1 MSNSKNS
8 VCFNHPKG
16 LAWCTPD
23 LVPKTASIPKDLESL
38 SPFTEANRSICS
50 LFCKHMTASI
60 RLSSTKNK
68 QINIISSLVF
78 GPFQGETNLR
88 YSNFMRKRM
97 TSMAMFFSVCLT
109 MLVGKSLDRNQLL
122 ISKCQMARMEAC
134 FFKIS
139 FTWANIGRCTAKG

>member
-23 LVPKTASIPKDLESL
+23 LVPKTVSIPKDLESL
-38 SPFTEANRSICS
+38 SPFTEANRTICS
-50 LFCKHMTASI
+50 QFPNLWPLQSDYH
-60 RLSSTKNK
+60 LKNK

-78 GPFQGETNLR
+78 APFQGETNLR
-88 YSNFMRKRM
+88 YSNLIRKRM

-122 ISKCQMARMEAC
+122 ISKWQMARMEAC

-139 FTWANIGRCTAKG
+139 FTSAQVGRCTAKG